1 MNLKLRELQRQK
13 SSVKTIFT
21 KADLLLLISEF
32 PKSTRASVERT
43 RARASHV
50 HAAGVLPSLPLSM
63 TKDRAVITTVSEPG
77 QEGRA
82 PRSNAYSLTS
92 CRRKS
97 LRSHLKAKL
106 SACGNRR
113 AKAND
118 RERHRMHNL
127 NSALDALRRVLP
139 TFPDD
144 AKLTKIETLRFAHN
158 YIWALT
164 ETLRITEHVGHT
176 PSLDINDEH
185 PHASGSVALH
195 CSSVSSS
202 SVSSSSA
209 SSSSASRPGAHTYY
223 TDLLLEEFDCTFI
236 QHLTFG
242 CDKDDAFM
250 SKGVDLFS
258 HPQSSSIRSCTL

>member
-1 MNLKLRELQRQK
+1 MFSK
-13 SSVKTIFT
+13 S
-21 KADLLLLISEF
+21 A
-32 PKSTRASVERT
+32 RASVERN

-50 HAAGVLPSLPLSM
+50 HSTGFSRPWSM
-63 TKDRAVITTVSEPG
+63 TKDRAVFTTVREPG
-77 QEGRA
+77 QEVRA
-82 PRSNAYSLTS
+82 PRSSTFSLTS

-97 LRSHLKAKL
+97 IRSHLKAKL

-176 PSLDINDEH
+176 PGLDINDEH
-185 PHASGSVALH
+185 PHAS
-195 CSSVSSS
+195 SSVTFHC
-202 SVSSSSA
+202 SSA
-209 SSSSASRPGAHTYY
+209 SSSSASWTGAQTYY

-236 QHLTFG
+236 KHLTFG
-242 CDKDDAFM
+242 CDQDDEFM
-250 SKGVDLFS
+250 SKGFDRFS
-258 HPQSSSIRSCTL
+258 HPQSSSISSCSLWSTNDLMGIYQWTFVLHWFQEA

>member
-1 MNLKLRELQRQK
+1 
-13 SSVKTIFT
+13 
-21 KADLLLLISEF
+21 
-32 PKSTRASVERT
+32 
-43 RARASHV
+43 
-50 HAAGVLPSLPLSM
+50 M
-63 TKDRAVITTVSEPG
+63 TKDRAVIATVREPG

-82 PRSNAYSLTS
+82 PRNNAYSFTS

-97 LRSHLKAKL
+97 VKSHLKAKL
-106 SACGNRR
+106 SAGGNRR

-127 NSALDALRRVLP
+127 NSALEALRRVLP

-185 PHASGSVALH
+185 PHASGSVPLH
-195 CSSVSSS
+195 CSSA
-202 SVSSSSA
+202 SSSSA
-209 SSSSASRPGAHTYY
+209 SSSSASRPGAPTFY

-250 SKGVDLFS
+250 SKGADLFS
-258 HPQSSSIRSCTL
+258 HPLSSRISSCTL

>member
-1 MNLKLRELQRQK
+1 MNRFLFLMLRVLFVF
-13 SSVKTIFT
+13 SSILTHCLTLVC
-21 KADLLLLISEF
+21 F
-32 PKSTRASVERT
+32 PKSARASVERT
-43 RARASHV
+43 GARASHV
-50 HAAGVLPSLPLSM
+50 HSTGVLTSRPLNM

-77 QEGRA
+77 EEGRA
-82 PRSNAYSLTS
+82 PRNNTFSLTS

-97 LRSHLKAKL
+97 VKSHLKSKL

-176 PSLDINDEH
+176 PGLDITDKH
-185 PHASGSVALH
+185 PHASGTVTLH
-195 CSSVSSS
+195 C
-202 SVSSSSA
+202 SSA
-209 SSSSASRPGAHTYY
+209 SSSSSSCTGAQTYY

-242 CDKDDAFM
+242 CDKDDAFL
-250 SKGVDLFS
+250 SKGFDRDS
-258 HPQSSSIRSCTL
+258 HPHSSSISSCTW

>member
-1 MNLKLRELQRQK
+1 M
-13 SSVKTIFT
+13 
-21 KADLLLLISEF
+21 F
-32 PKSTRASVERT
+32 PKSTHASVQKT

-50 HAAGVLPSLPLSM
+50 QSTGIFISRPLSM
-63 TKDRAVITTVSEPG
+63 TKDRAVIEPG
-77 QEGRA
+77 QDGRA
-82 PRSNAYSLTS
+82 PRSDTFSLTS
-92 CRRKS
+92 WRRNSVK
-97 LRSHLKAKL
+97 SHLKAKL
-106 SACGNRR
+106 SAYGNRR

-139 TFPDD
+139 TLPDD

-176 PSLDINDEH
+176 PGLETNV
-185 PHASGSVALH
+185 PR
-195 CSSVSSS
+195 VSSS
-202 SVSSSSA
+202 VTLHCSSA
-209 SSSSASRPGAHTYY
+209 SSSSASCTGAQTYY

-242 CDKDDAFM
+242 CDRDDVFI
-250 SKGVDLFS
+250 SKRFD
-258 HPQSSSIRSCTL
+258 QSCTL